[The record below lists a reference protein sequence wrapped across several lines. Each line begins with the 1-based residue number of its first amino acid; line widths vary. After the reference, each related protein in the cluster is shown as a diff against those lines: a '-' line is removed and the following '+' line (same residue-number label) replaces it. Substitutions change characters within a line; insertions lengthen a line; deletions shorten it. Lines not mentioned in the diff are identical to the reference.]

1 MGVDALKTIF
11 NDNQLTVTS
20 VDETMWRMQKTLEEQ
35 EQIENAMTNTPEP
48 THQQSQDDKL
58 SVTTTNEKQPLEILR
73 PDPPPPAKAKRRHDD
88 TQVPPDSELA
98 RLQSI
103 LSTIPHTP
111 DEPPKSKQR
120 RVRQL
125 A

>member
-35 EQIENAMTNTPEP
+35 EQIENAMTNTSDP
-48 THQQSQDDKL
+48 TQKQSHDAKI
-58 SVTTTNEKQPLEILR
+58 SVTATNEKEPLGTVRL
-73 PDPPPPAKAKRRHDD
+73 DPPVKRQHDD

-98 RLQSI
+98 RLHSI
-103 LSTIPHTP
+103 LSTIPPTP
-111 DEPPKSKQR
+111 NEPPRSKQR